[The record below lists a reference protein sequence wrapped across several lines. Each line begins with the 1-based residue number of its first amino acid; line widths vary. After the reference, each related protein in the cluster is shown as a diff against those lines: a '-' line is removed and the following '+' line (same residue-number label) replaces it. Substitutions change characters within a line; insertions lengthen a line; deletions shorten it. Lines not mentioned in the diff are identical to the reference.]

1 MNSNDVLPE
10 KDLLET
16 AALKRFEYFPLEN
29 ELKAETDIAKR
40 QYQKLDNTDEFD
52 ETINEKSILNNYSKS
67 DLIYDTK
74 HSFFFNIIVI
84 IKDLITFPLNQSIH
98 F

>member
-1 MNSNDVLPE
+1 MTSNDVLPE

-16 AALKRFEYFPLEN
+16 AALKRFEYDLEN
-29 ELKAETDIAKR
+29 ELKAQTDIAKR
-40 QYQKLDNTDEFD
+40 QYRKLDNTDEFD

-74 HSFFFNIIVI
+74 HSFF
-84 IKDLITFPLNQSIH
+84 LILS
-98 F
+98 